1 MPRRAVRVLAA
12 KRAPA
17 LLLRAD
23 GAMPSSVPPRVVIAT
38 ASGPAGEALPP
49 TPSAS
54 LNIFSDSAIASEI
67 LGLKFLNPPKCQPH
81 FWHFK

>member
-23 GAMPSSVPPRVVIAT
+23 GAMPPSVPPRVVIAT
-38 ASGPAGEALPP
+38 ASGPAGEAATL
-49 TPSAS
+49 ARHVHGGGG
-54 LNIFSDSAIASEI
+54 DADA
-67 LGLKFLNPPKCQPH
+67 
-81 FWHFK
+81 